1 MSDLTRGTKKIPDRI
16 RELVLADVFDAMS
29 EIVGTYLMCNAKML
43 NDGTESLLK
52 GVHEDFSAGA
62 HNMRAFHS
70 DVPCRERDCAKALAA
85 HLMVRIAQELLD
97 EVQSELVDI
106 EDNVLANE
114 VLSILSFSWDL
125 QHRIEQRHP
134 LSRYGVRKGGLC
146 E

>member
-1 MSDLTRGTKKIPDRI
+1 
-16 RELVLADVFDAMS
+16 
-29 EIVGTYLMCNAKML
+29 ML

-52 GVHEDFSAGA
+52 GVQEDFSAGA
-62 HNMRAFHS
+62 HNMRALNS

-114 VLSILSFSWDL
+114 VFKLFCAREIVL
-125 QHRIEQRHP
+125 
-134 LSRYGVRKGGLC
+134 V
-146 E
+146 